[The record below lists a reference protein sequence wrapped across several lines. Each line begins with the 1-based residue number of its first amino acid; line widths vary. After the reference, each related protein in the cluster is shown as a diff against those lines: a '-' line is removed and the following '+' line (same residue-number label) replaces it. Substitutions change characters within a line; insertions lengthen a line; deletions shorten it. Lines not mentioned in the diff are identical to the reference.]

1 MTKRQ
6 KGIKFMQK
14 RIVKNDLE
22 INAKTGRIE
31 QACARYG
38 VGRSTM
44 KATADKAIEC
54 MDNIKE
60 LNELEEQLKA
70 EEQES
75 EGEN

>member
-1 MTKRQ
+1 MLM
-6 KGIKFMQK
+6 FAD
-14 RIVKNDLE
+14 VKNLKLYY
-22 INAKTGRIE
+22 N
-31 QACARYG
+31 
-38 VGRSTM
+38 M

-75 EGEN
+75 EEED